1 MTPSLKG
8 KTIVITGASR
18 GIGREIALKA
28 AADGANLVLAAKTVQ
43 EDVRLPGTID
53 SVAAEVEAA
62 GGKALPVQVDVRN
75 EEQVTRMVE
84 AAVKA
89 FGGIDALVN
98 NAGAVALTSV
108 EETPM
113 KRFDL
118 MHQVNVRA
126 VFLCSRAVLP
136 HLKNSANPHILN
148 LSPPLS
154 GQKKWYGSHLAY
166 TISKYGM
173 TMCTLGMAEEFARYG
188 IAVNSLWPHRL
199 IATAATRM
207 LLGEQAFARMRKP
220 AIMAEAA
227 YAILTTSS
235 RELTGQCLIDEE
247 LLRGRGETEFDKY
260 SISKSSG
267 ALELDLF
274 MDV

>member
-1 MTPSLKG
+1 MKPLQG

-28 AADGANLVLAAKTVQ
+28 AGDGANLVLAAKTV
-43 EDVRLPGTID
+43 ENDVRLPGTIL

-62 GGKALPVQVDVRN
+62 GGRALPIQVDVRH
-75 EEQVTRMVE
+75 EEQVTKMVD
-84 AAVKA
+84 AAAKT

-118 MHQVNVRA
+118 MQQVNVRA
-126 VFLCSRAVLP
+126 TFLCSRAVLP
-136 HLKNSANPHILN
+136 HLKKASNPHILS

-154 GQKKWYGSHLAY
+154 TEKKWYGSHLAY
-166 TISKYGM
+166 TLSKYGM
-173 TMCTLGMAEEFARYG
+173 TMCTLGMAEEFAKYG

-220 AIMAEAA
+220 SIMAEAA
-227 YAILTTSS
+227 YGILTTPF
-235 RELTGQCLIDEE
+235 RDLTGQCLIDEDF
-247 LLRGRGETEFDKY
+247 LRGRGEAEFDKY
-260 SISKSSG
+260 AVSKG
-267 ALELDLF
+267 VPLELDLF